1 MPRGILPSRNE
12 VRVRREGWS
21 REKHRWPTTSV
32 CTEEIGR
39 GCASRT
45 RESSCFPVVSNP
57 NGGWPCYAISMKR
70 FAEAVHLPF
79 NVGQS
84 CREHAFRRVIEL
96 KVPWL
101 ATITRH
107 RCRADCRSNKTMNL
121 CKFFEAGRVTNF
133 DEIKEAEK

>member
-12 VRVRREGWS
+12 VRVKRESWS
-21 REKHRWPTTSV
+21 REKHRWPTSV

-39 GCASRT
+39 GCATAGHEKALASLLY
-45 RESSCFPVVSNP
+45 PNP
-57 NGGWPCYAISMKR
+57 NGGWLSYATSMKR

-79 NVGQS
+79 NVVQS
-84 CREHAFRRVIEL
+84 RREHAFRRVIEL

-107 RCRADCRSNKTMNL
+107 RCQADYRSNETMN
-121 CKFFEAGRVTNF
+121 
-133 DEIKEAEK
+133 